1 MQTEHGMIKALAMSV
16 VPMSTSYRAW
26 LSLYV
31 QKMMIVSFTIEIMAH
46 CRNLK
51 VERFFFVHMDYVSTA
66 EINILKGCDLE
77 AISVYHD
84 KYA

>member
-1 MQTEHGMIKALAMSV
+1 
-16 VPMSTSYRAW
+16 
-26 LSLYV
+26 
-31 QKMMIVSFTIEIMAH
+31 MMIVSFTIEIMAH